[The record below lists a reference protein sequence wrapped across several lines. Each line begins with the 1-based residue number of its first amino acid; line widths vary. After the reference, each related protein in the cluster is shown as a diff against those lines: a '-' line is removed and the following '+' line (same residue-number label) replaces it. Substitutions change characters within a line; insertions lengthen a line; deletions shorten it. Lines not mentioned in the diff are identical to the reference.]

1 MDLIRRISVIRQHF
15 LFPDHIS
22 LDRVRG
28 LVSGN
33 TWRSKE
39 FTLDRIQECFLAAML
54 VESKT
59 MFDIWE
65 FTSGDQGLSCI
76 NDKCHELEFHDKW
89 TKKISSRS
97 CCSCSKKLVQKGAF
111 AWLHRV
117 TNDGRHFSPNSEVH
131 FWSAAFLFFTTQCP
145 LVSAVATWWWST
157 SRFFLTKAAQS
168 RGKGTSRRVTFP
180 SPSSS
185 KNMLQL

>member
-1 MDLIRRISVIRQHF
+1 MECVAY
-15 LFPDHIS
+15 FPEI
-22 LDRVRG
+22 LEG
-28 LVSGN
+28 QKNLL
-33 TWRSKE
+33 WIRSKNV
-39 FTLDRIQECFLAAML
+39 FLLPCWLNPKPCLTFESSPAAA
-54 VESKT
+54 T
-59 MFDIWE
+59 R
-65 FTSGDQGLSCI
+65 QGLSCI